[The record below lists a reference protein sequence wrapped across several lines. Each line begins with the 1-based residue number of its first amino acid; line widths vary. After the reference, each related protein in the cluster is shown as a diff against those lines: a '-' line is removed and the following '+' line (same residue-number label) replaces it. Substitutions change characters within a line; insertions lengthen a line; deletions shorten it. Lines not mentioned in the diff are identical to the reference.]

1 MLKINDKV
9 WYNGGMWYVYE
20 ILSQLH
26 RYIDGEQVQVTLS
39 SYPPGQPYNHH
50 NQETFVVG
58 VSEKDIK
65 EVHQTTFIVGG
76 E

>member
-9 WYNGGMWYVYE
+9 WYNDGIWYVYE
-20 ILSQLH
+20 ILAQLH

-39 SYPPGQPYNHH
+39 NYPPGKSYDQH
-50 NQETFVVG
+50 NREVFVKG

-65 EVHQTTFIVGG
+65 EVHRTTFVVGG